1 MFNNGYVSDLVRQL
15 TPSNSGYYGSSPLQV
30 METRADTPGLMK
42 GTYTVDF
49 WWNPPFGRPRSIDYL
64 QLENYEQNVYVQ
76 MVINQII
83 DSVCQIDWS
92 IVSTDIDNKDIEK
105 KNKSIIKEVTEFFSA
120 KKWQESWESA
130 LRRMLPDMLLYDC
143 GVFIKVFPKADYD
156 EEGNLKN
163 KKAKP
168 IEIMA
173 RDGRSFLKDQT
184 LYGTILAYYQYTW
197 MSTAGKPVRF
207 EADEIVYLQMRPQS
221 RSPYGLSNLEI
232 IKSIVDYLTSSI
244 NANRK
249 YWENGYFPG
258 GHLDHPDIIDV
269 DELRK
274 RAQLYKDQL
283 KGEGNYNKWLITS
296 GGVKVTPMQFTNQ
309 EMSWLKSSE
318 YFAKIV
324 FAIFKVP
331 ASEIGFTEGQNRAT
345 GIQQSQ
351 IYKSKGVQTVLRL
364 LEDYINRH
372 IIWKHFSEKVEFKF
386 DRSLDLQDEKIRTDI
401 DHTQLTDGVMT
412 INEIRKRDG
421 LEKFADEFFNAPFAA
436 DVVREKLMMGGEED
450 EGMGGEGEGGVE
462 PGEEETPA
470 EAAADQTGGVTE
482 TRNEAEKFEKAVTA
496 GAASGDDGFALIPT
510 VIDGAKKRKK
520 QKKVESDL
528 EESAVVDT
536 TKWSKSVA
544 KDIKKQIEVFYEV

>member
-1 MFNNGYVSDLVRQL
+1 MAYNNGYISEQL
-15 TPSNSGYYGSSPLQV
+15 TQLAPSNLGYYSHSPLQV
-30 METRADTPGLMK
+30 VETGVKTPGLLK
-42 GTYTVDF
+42 GTYTIDF

-64 QLENYEQNVYVQ
+64 QLEEYEQNVYVQ

-83 DSVCQIDWS
+83 DSVVQIDWD
-92 IVSTDIDNKDIEK
+92 IVNVDDDEEPKKALIE
-105 KNKSIIKEVTEFFSA
+105 EVTKFFEA
-120 KKWQESWESA
+120 RKWQESWESA
-130 LRRMLPDMLLYDC
+130 LRRMIPDMLLYDC

-156 EEGNLKN
+156 ESGSLKN
-163 KKAKP
+163 KNAKP

-184 LYGTILAYYQYTW
+184 LYGTILGYYQYTW
-197 MSTAGKPVRF
+197 MGIQGKPIHF
-207 EADEIVYLQMRPQS
+207 DADEIVYLQMRPQS

-269 DELRK
+269 DELKK
-274 RAQLYKDQL
+274 RAQLYKEQL

-324 FAIFKVP
+324 FSIFKVP
-331 ASEIGFTEGQNRAT
+331 ASELGFTEGQNRAT

-372 IIWKHFSEKVEFKF
+372 IIWKHFSDDVKFVF

-401 DHTQLTDGVMT
+401 DHLKLTDGTST

-421 LEKFADEFFNAPFAA
+421 DDTFEEELFDVPFAA
-436 DVVREKLMMGGEED
+436 DAFREQMMQASMAGEE
-450 EGMGGEGEGGVE
+450 GEGEFGEE
-462 PGEEETPA
+462 PGEEPTEQPGEEPTEQEKA
-470 EAAADQTGGVTE
+470 LSIGGGSTE
-482 TRNEAEKFEKAVTA
+482 KRDEAEKMEKSVNVSAE
-496 GAASGDDGFALIPT
+496 SGEPGYALTP
-510 VIDGAKKRKK
+510 VVVDAKKKKRKEK
-520 QKKVESDL
+520 SL
-528 EESAVVDT
+528 EETAAKEIK
-536 TKWSKSVA
+536 KWSDSTKE
-544 KDIKKQIEVFYEV
+544 EVEQRLQEFYKE

>member
-309 EMSWLKSSE
+309 EMSWLKSS
-318 YFAKIV
+318 
-324 FAIFKVP
+324 
-331 ASEIGFTEGQNRAT
+331 
-345 GIQQSQ
+345 
-351 IYKSKGVQTVLRL
+351 
-364 LEDYINRH
+364 
-372 IIWKHFSEKVEFKF
+372 
-386 DRSLDLQDEKIRTDI
+386 
-401 DHTQLTDGVMT
+401 
-412 INEIRKRDG
+412 
-421 LEKFADEFFNAPFAA
+421 
-436 DVVREKLMMGGEED
+436 
-450 EGMGGEGEGGVE
+450 
-462 PGEEETPA
+462 
-470 EAAADQTGGVTE
+470 
-482 TRNEAEKFEKAVTA
+482 
-496 GAASGDDGFALIPT
+496 
-510 VIDGAKKRKK
+510 
-520 QKKVESDL
+520 
-528 EESAVVDT
+528 
-536 TKWSKSVA
+536 
-544 KDIKKQIEVFYEV
+544 